1 MAARDF
7 WADDAE
13 AMELTL
19 AGTRLIV
26 QEMTETLRTLWRR
39 LLRPGS
45 ASRTSGQMQGHR
57 W

>member
-1 MAARDF
+1 MPARDF

-26 QEMTETLRTLWRR
+26 QEVAELLRTFWRR
-39 LLRPGS
+39 MLRPRP
-45 ASRTSGQMQGHR
+45 ASSGQMQGHR
-57 W
+57 R